1 MPKSP
6 KVPARIP
13 NISCSDTRQDP
24 DNKDLRIYR
33 VFDRIEDAT
42 GNETETG
49 HQLKGVA
56 HVSDNKAMRMSL
68 GSVLT
73 NKQAVARDP
82 LQMQLALE
90 DGNIGEPERKKTQKG
105 SCTQTAPHRSRNQA
119 KGIRHWLE
127 EETNLKSACDQR
139 CSYDLLEF

>member
-90 DGNIGEPERKKTQKG
+90 DGNVGEPERKNPERQLHPNSPPQKQK
-105 SCTQTAPHRSRNQA
+105 SSKRNSTLA
-119 KGIRHWLE
+119 
-127 EETNLKSACDQR
+127 
-139 CSYDLLEF
+139 

>member
-90 DGNIGEPERKKTQKG
+90 DGNVGEPERKKTRKAAAPKQPPTEAEIKQKEFDTG
-105 SCTQTAPHRSRNQA
+105 
-119 KGIRHWLE
+119 
-127 EETNLKSACDQR
+127 LKKR
-139 CSYDLLEF
+139 LI

>member
-82 LQMQLALE
+82 LHMQLALE
-90 DGNIGEPERKKTQKG
+90 DGNVGEPERKKPRKAAAPKQPPTEAEIKQKEFDTG
-105 SCTQTAPHRSRNQA
+105 
-119 KGIRHWLE
+119 
-127 EETNLKSACDQR
+127 LKKR
-139 CSYDLLEF
+139 LI